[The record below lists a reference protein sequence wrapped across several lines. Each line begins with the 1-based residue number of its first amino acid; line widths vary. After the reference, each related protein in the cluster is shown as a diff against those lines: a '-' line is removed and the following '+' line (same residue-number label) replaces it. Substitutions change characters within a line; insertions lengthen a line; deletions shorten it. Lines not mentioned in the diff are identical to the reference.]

1 MGQATEPGSL
11 QIGEFGA
18 RLDRIEML
26 INRMEAGVPDDH
38 GADHRWVPGVAGPRS
53 FPEARAR
60 FVRKIIRRRR
70 RRETLFRAD
79 LFADPAWDML
89 LDLYAATLENGSVSV
104 TSLCIAAAVPATTA
118 LRWITA
124 LTDARL
130 LERVADPQDGRRI
143 FIRLGAE
150 ARQRMDRYFDEYDD

>member
-1 MGQATEPGSL
+1 MGQAMEPGSL

-26 INRMEAGVPDDH
+26 INRMGAEAGSESITSRDWAQ
-38 GADHRWVPGVAGPRS
+38 GAIGPQS

-60 FVRKIIRRRR
+60 LVRKIIRRRR
-70 RRETLFRAD
+70 RREKLFRAD
-79 LFADPAWDML
+79 MFADPAWDML
-89 LDLYAATLENGSVSV
+89 LDLYASTLENGSVSV

-124 LTDARL
+124 MTDAGVMDRI
-130 LERVADPQDGRRI
+130 ADPRDGRRI
-143 FIRLGAE
+143 FIRLAQD
-150 ARQRMDRYFDEYDD
+150 ARQKMDRYFDEYDD